1 VLAATGMLLSSL
13 ASGLRQ
19 ARTFARVIRTQGPA
33 ARRDSGKSIA
43 AQAAEIV
50 ALRRGVGRLGAD
62 EYYQYRLY
70 DDRRFTWEQKKQF
83 LGRWME
89 DALVPILKET
99 GWLGLANDKV
109 IAYAFLRG
117 LGFPIPEPFAVYHAW
132 RHCGGIPV
140 HRTKAAL
147 EQAVRTLGRSFVAKP
162 VNGMWGRNVTA
173 VRAYDPSRDAVV
185 LTNGS
190 VLGVEA
196 LVERIDHVNE
206 MGGMLLQELLAPH
219 PSIQER
225 CGDRICSVRMVTVID
240 QRGPRL
246 IATVWKVATGGS
258 MADNYWEPGN
268 LIAPI
273 DPESGVV
280 GRTFTG
286 LGLNIRH
293 VDTHPDTGQALPGFE
308 LPDWRQAVELC
319 LSATGAIPRLPM
331 QAWDIALTSRGPVL
345 LEVNVNGGMRLPQ
358 LCAEAGLL
366 RGEFATFLS
375 RFGFPRP
382 LRDGRKPSQAGHTHA
397 HGHN

>member
-1 VLAATGMLLSSL
+1 M
-13 ASGLRQ
+13 
-19 ARTFARVIRTQGPA
+19 
-33 ARRDSGKSIA
+33 
-43 AQAAEIV
+43 
-50 ALRRGVGRLGAD
+50 
-62 EYYQYRLY
+62 
-70 DDRRFTWEQKKQF
+70 
-83 LGRWME
+83 
-89 DALVPILKET
+89 
-99 GWLGLANDKV
+99 
-109 IAYAFLRG
+109 
-117 LGFPIPEPFAVYHAW
+117 GFPIPEPYAVYHAW

-147 EQAVRTLGRSFVAKP
+147 AHAVRTLGRSFVAKP

-173 VRAYDPSRDAVV
+173 VRALIRPVTPSSWPMARLSARGAGRTD
-185 LTNGS
+185 
-190 VLGVEA
+190 
-196 LVERIDHVNE
+196 DQVND
-206 MGGMLLQELLAPH
+206 MGGVLLQELLAPH
-219 PSIQER
+219 PSIHER
-225 CGDRICSVRMVTVID
+225 CGDRICSIRMVTVID

-246 IATVWKVATGGS
+246 IATVWKVATGES

-286 LGLNIRH
+286 LGRNIRH
-293 VDTHPDTGQALPGFE
+293 VDAHPDTGRLLPGFE

-366 RGEFATFLS
+366 RGEFAAFLS
-375 RFGFPRP
+375 SLDFRVLWPRDASPLRRDTPMHMAQLTPRP
-382 LRDGRKPSQAGHTHA
+382 PATRSSRPQASSGSSTASRSMTGAVSNGHCTARSWERWLQGFRSAVADLDGPFRVPNAQAIELADRTWTPRRRSWS
-397 HGHN
+397 

>member
-1 VLAATGMLLSSL
+1 MVLSSL
-13 ASGLRQ
+13 SHNLRQ
-19 ARTFARVIRTQGPA
+19 ARTFARVIRKHGPA
-33 ARRDSGKSIA
+33 ARRDTGKSIA
-43 AQAAEIV
+43 AQAAEIM
-50 ALRRGVGRLGAD
+50 ALRRGVGRLSAD

-70 DDRRFTWEQKKQF
+70 DDQRFTWDQKKQF

-89 DALVPILKET
+89 NGLVPILKET

-117 LGFPIPEPFAVYHAW
+117 LGFPIPEPYGVYHAW
-132 RHCGGIPV
+132 RHCGDIPV

-147 EQAVRTLGRSFVAKP
+147 AQAVRALDRSFVAKP

-173 VRAYDPSRDAVV
+173 VRAYDASRDAVI

-190 VLGVEA
+190 VLGIDA
-196 LVERIDHVNE
+196 LADRLDQVNDT
-206 MGGMLLQELLAPH
+206 GGMLLQELLAPH
-219 PSIQER
+219 PAIQER
-225 CGDRICSVRMVTVID
+225 CGERICSIRMVTVID
-240 QRGPRL
+240 RRGPKV

-268 LIAPI
+268 LIGPI
-273 DPESGVV
+273 DPQTGVV

-286 LGLNIRH
+286 LGREIRH
-293 VDTHPDTGQALPGFE
+293 VDTHPDTGRTLPGFE

-319 LSATGAIPRLPM
+319 LSATGAIPKLPM
-331 QAWDIALTSRGPVL
+331 QAWDVALTSRGPVL

-366 RGEFATFLS
+366 RGELAEFLA
-375 RFGFPRP
+375 RFGFPHP
-382 LRDGRKPSQAGHTHA
+382 STNGRELSQVGGTHA